1 MNKQC
6 EKVIDYFNDQLTEID
21 KKQFEEHL
29 ATCDACQEEL
39 KELQELTED
48 LPFISEP
55 VTPNEGMKDRVL
67 GNILQEEQEKT
78 DEAATPNF
86 KPKPQSKRKY
96 QTWIQNGLAAAL
108 LLSLIGNIYLLN
120 QPADNPDSETAA
132 TIDEIINSVSLEDTE
147 IMNAAGRASIV
158 QNNGEKVLLVQAE
171 NLQKI
176 EGDQAYQVWLLEDDK
191 PYRAGTFVPN
201 QAGEGAVAFS
211 LSELEKSN
219 VNWDTIAITLEPSAD
234 NQEPQGDIIL
244 AAGIES

>member
-6 EKVIDYFNDQLTEID
+6 EKVINYFNDQLTEIEIE
-21 KKQFEEHL
+21 QFEEHL
-29 ATCDACQEEL
+29 ASCDTCQEEL

-67 GNILQEEQEKT
+67 GNILQEEQET
-78 DEAATPNF
+78 TAEAVTPIVRTEQQ
-86 KPKPQSKRKY
+86 PKRKF
-96 QTWIQNGLAAAL
+96 QKWIQNGLAAAL
-108 LLSLIGNIYLLN
+108 VLSLIGNIYLLN
-120 QPADNPDSETAA
+120 QPADSPGNETAA
-132 TIDEIINSVSLEDTE
+132 TIDEIINSVTLEDTE

-158 QNNGEKVLLVQAE
+158 ENNGEKVLLVQAE
-171 NLQKI
+171 NLQEI
-176 EGDQAYQVWLLEDDK
+176 EGDQAYQVWLLEEEK

-201 QAGEGAVAFS
+201 QVGEGAVAFS
-211 LSELEKSN
+211 LSELEESN